1 MRSTETPVPV
11 VGVGLCHKELGPIY
25 ERISAIGN
33 KIPSVGESGASARCS
48 GEETCEQRPV
58 CVVSFLQ
65 VSGEFLDKHSMM
77 GKLIPLFC
85 RVSKPA

>member
-1 MRSTETPVPV
+1 MGKKKSR
-11 VGVGLCHKELGPIY
+11 H
-25 ERISAIGN
+25 
-33 KIPSVGESGASARCS
+33 SVQESQGASARCS

-65 VSGEFLDKHSMM
+65 VSGDFLDKHSMM

-85 RVSKPA
+85 RVSKHA